1 MKKLIIYLLLTYTLF
16 AEPVLEW
23 QDNKY
28 KDSLSFDDALNYCQD
43 LTHNGKDDWRLPD
56 LLELTKYSK
65 TIPYKNSKEQMFF
78 WSSTVNK
85 TLKITAWFVSLSN
98 DYQHFSLKNKKLN
111 VKCVRGMKSKMHY
124 PACNNTKVKKSNTQ
138 KS

>member
-1 MKKLIIYLLLTYTLF
+1 MKKLIIYLLLTSSIF
-16 AEPVLEW
+16 AEPILEW
-23 QDNKY
+23 QDNKSN
-28 KDSLSFDDALNYCQD
+28 DSLSFDDALNYCQN
-43 LTHNGKDDWRLPD
+43 LTYNEKDDWRLPN

-65 TIPYKNSKEQMFF
+65 NLPYKNSQKQMFF

-98 DYQHFSLKNKKLN
+98 NYQHFSLKKKKLN
-111 VKCVRGMKSKMHY
+111 VKCVRGGKSKMHY
-124 PACNNTKVKKSNTQ
+124 PACNNTKVKRSSTQ